1 MHVLVLV
8 CTQSTFV
15 VRFALPD
22 VNGLE
27 EYGRSM
33 EHLQDELEY
42 QFQVCLSV
50 CPSVCLSD
58 RLACGG
64 AD

>member
-1 MHVLVLV
+1 MLCVCVCVCVLV

-22 VNGLE
+22 VSGLE
-27 EYGRSM
+27 EYDQYM

-50 CPSVCLSD
+50 CLSVSLTD
-58 RLACGG
+58 
-64 AD
+64 